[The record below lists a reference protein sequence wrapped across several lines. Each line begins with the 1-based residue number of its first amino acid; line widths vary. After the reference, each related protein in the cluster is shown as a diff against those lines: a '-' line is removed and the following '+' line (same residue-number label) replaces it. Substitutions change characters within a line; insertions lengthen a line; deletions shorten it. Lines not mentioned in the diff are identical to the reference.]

1 MRPWRS
7 AIVCIFPI
15 IITSIFSFPI
25 IPQLRH
31 ATFQQQ
37 AIRPVCYPS
46 FPPVA
51 SRPSSTLIP
60 SPLPSPSR
68 LLHVFLSP
76 SPLQST
82 PCQTRLRDS
91 RPSPF
96 LHLSEPSHKPSPSRY
111 PPPRLPVQL
120 HWRGRYHP
128 AGNCS
133 GGPESSLLFFWLGY
147 GLERFCW
154 GKGAW
159 IGWDV

>member
-1 MRPWRS
+1 VRPWRS

-96 LHLSEPSHKPSPSRY
+96 LHLSEPSHNPSPSRY
-111 PPPRLPVQL
+111 SPPPPPPPVC
-120 HWRGRYHP
+120 RCSSTGE
-128 AGNCS
+128 AGITPLVIAPGVLSLVFFSS
-133 GGPESSLLFFWLGY
+133 G
-147 GLERFCW
+147 
-154 GKGAW
+154 
-159 IGWDV
+159 